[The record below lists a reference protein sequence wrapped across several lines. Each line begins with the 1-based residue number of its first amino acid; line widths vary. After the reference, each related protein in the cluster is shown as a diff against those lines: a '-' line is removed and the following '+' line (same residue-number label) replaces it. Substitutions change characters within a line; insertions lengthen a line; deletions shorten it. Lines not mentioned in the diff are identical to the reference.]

1 MGLYVLARQS
11 GVLEDADPYRIR
23 AIVQQWGLYGILLYV
38 VLFSVGLLLYI
49 PGTLF
54 IIAAGLAHGNVWGI
68 AVAMLG
74 ANIAVNMSFYFVR
87 LIGGTPFESH
97 SHPLV
102 EKLLRTLHS
111 SPVINISIMRFVLGT
126 SSGLNYLL
134 ALSAVKPGQ
143 HFLGSF
149 LGMLVPVGTVA
160 YLSDWLIMNVL

>member
-1 MGLYVLARQS
+1 
-11 GVLEDADPYRIR
+11 
-23 AIVQQWGLYGILLYV
+23 
-38 VLFSVGLLLYI
+38 
-49 PGTLF
+49 
-54 IIAAGLAHGNVWGI
+54 
-68 AVAMLG
+68 
-74 ANIAVNMSFYFVR
+74 MSFYFVR